1 MRSALRWAAVGLSA
15 GIVMAAGNAS
25 ADDKDQYNL
34 FNPTPTDKMRAF
46 NTDRPTKSNVPYTV
60 DAGHIQYEGDLFIYS
75 YDSLTTPDTQIT
87 SLTLGNPTLK
97 VGVLNTVD
105 FEVNFSFYNSVRAMT
120 VSNGASSLSQG
131 VGDTFTRIKWN
142 LFGNEGT
149 GPAFALIPYAKF
161 PTAPMAPTGTG
172 TGYVEGG
179 LIAPLSLSLPLG
191 FTGILMGEMDIVKNS
206 FDSSYRVNIPALVN
220 VSRPI
225 VENVTAYAELYADFS
240 TNPQAPN
247 IYTADFA
254 LAWQPRPN
262 FQLDVGV
269 NIGLNNA
276 ATPYQFYMGI
286 AQRF

>member
-97 VGVLNTVD
+97 VGVLNNVD

-161 PTAPMAPTGTG
+161 PTAPMAPTGPATTPAPTG
-172 TGYVEGG
+172 SCH
-179 LIAPLSLSLPLG
+179 APRTHWATAATVRTRATLLSVVGMRGSIRPPWAVCSDALS
-191 FTGILMGEMDIVKNS
+191 
-206 FDSSYRVNIPALVN
+206 
-220 VSRPI
+220 
-225 VENVTAYAELYADFS
+225 
-240 TNPQAPN
+240 
-247 IYTADFA
+247 
-254 LAWQPRPN
+254 PRPC
-262 FQLDVGV
+262 G
-269 NIGLNNA
+269 
-276 ATPYQFYMGI
+276 
-286 AQRF
+286 